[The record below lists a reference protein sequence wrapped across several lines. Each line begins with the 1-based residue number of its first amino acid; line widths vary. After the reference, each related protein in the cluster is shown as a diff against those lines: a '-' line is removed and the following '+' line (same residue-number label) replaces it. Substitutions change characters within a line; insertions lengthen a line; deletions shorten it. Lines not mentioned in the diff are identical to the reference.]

1 MKKDKKNL
9 AVASSILGI
18 AFFSLPLFASAV
30 EEIEDPSLL
39 TPEIEQE
46 MEEYSA
52 GIKAENTFENEFTE
66 TLPFFNDQFNQ
77 FSLELSKNNRR
88 SYRAGDRLD
97 ILGSLTFAST
107 ADNGYLD
114 FKKNCL
120 ESLSGKEKSRCLL
133 SPTYFFKHYPETG
146 IFVQIWQKDKE
157 EKGSLVGD
165 YLIDEFYAI
174 NGFDLREGERKDFA
188 INWKTQSD
196 MGSGDY
202 YLALSVLNSQAFELS
217 GSPLLAG
224 APKTVYDFKITNE
237 KEKFS
242 GVKIDKNGIK
252 INGIDYSYRAP
263 APEIKPETAENS
275 IKVELPIVNGDEE
288 NKVSLRYE
296 LYKWGQTDPKNL
308 INSREESLYLKA
320 DEQSKVSYKF
330 DPGQL
335 ESVYNLKIIAK
346 AEGSLSTSNVRFVI
360 KNRSKA
366 IFRFLSLASDRSGNY
381 PFFCLKNANWNG
393 IFQGTVQ
400 LELKDSIGNLINSAS
415 QKANIRPE
423 TRCFIALDNKVESNE
438 CLTLKG
444 RIIDKG
450 GKPVEEKEFV
460 LPCGNDKSSRV
471 SSAFQKISDSVA
483 LKDNKNWILIFIFI
497 LFILIGGFIHLNNKK
512 KNDEN

>member
-1 MKKDKKNL
+1 MKKDKKKL
-9 AVASSILGI
+9 AVVMSILGI
-18 AFFSLPLFASAV
+18 AAFSLPLFASAV

-52 GIKAENTFENEFTE
+52 GITKENTFEGDFTE

-97 ILGSLTFAST
+97 MLGSLTFTST
-107 ADNGYLD
+107 AESSYLD

-120 ESLSGKEKSRCLL
+120 ESLSGQEKSRCLL

-146 IFVQIWQKDKE
+146 IFVQIWQKDRD
-157 EKGSLVGD
+157 EKGALSGD
-165 YLIDEFYAI
+165 YLIDEFYAL
-174 NGFDLREGERKDFA
+174 NGFDLKEGEKKDFA
-188 INWKTQSD
+188 INWKTPPD
-196 MGSGDY
+196 LENGDY
-202 YLALSVLNSQAFELS
+202 YLTFSVLNNQAFELS

-224 APKTVYDFKITNE
+224 APKTVYDFKITNGAE
-237 KEKFS
+237 KSS

-252 INGIDYSYRAP
+252 INGVGYSYRAP
-263 APEIKPETAENS
+263 APEIKPEAGENS
-275 IKVELPIVNGDEE
+275 INVELPILNGEGE

-296 LYKWGQTDPKNL
+296 LYRWSQTDPKNL
-308 INSREESLYLKA
+308 IDSREESLYLKA
-320 DEQSKVSYKF
+320 NEQSKVSYKF

-335 ESVYNLKIIAK
+335 ESVYSLKIVAK
-346 AEGSLSTSNVRFVI
+346 AKDSISTSNVRFVI

-366 IFRFLSLASDRSGNY
+366 IFRFLSLAGDRSGNY
-381 PFFCLKNANWNG
+381 PFFCLKNANWSG

-400 LELKDSIGNLINSAS
+400 IELKDSIGNLINSAS
-415 QKANIRPE
+415 QKTNIRPE

-438 CLTLKG
+438 CLVLKAKISD
-444 RIIDKG
+444 RN
-450 GKPVEEKEFV
+450 GKPVDEKEFI
-460 LPCGNDKSSRV
+460 LPCGNDKNSRIG
-471 SSAFQKISDSVA
+471 STLQKISDSVA
-483 LKDNKNWILIFIFI
+483 LKDNKGWILIFVFI